1 MTKLDEIE
9 VRVLGALLEKEI
21 TTPAYYPLSLHALI
35 NACNQKSN
43 RDPVMTLD
51 ESAVRQALDS
61 LHEKRLAGQV
71 TSADSRVPKY
81 AHRLQEVFNFD
92 RREMA
97 VLCVLLLRGPQTPG
111 ELRGRTERMYKFDDL
126 GVVES
131 ALHRLMGREPPLLMK
146 LSRLPGTKESRYA
159 HLLAGEVEGWSTP
172 AEPSAGWR
180 SAEAQPGAAAG
191 SQDELRLTRLETEL
205 QSLRKEIA
213 DLRQQLEDF
222 RKQFE

>member
-9 VRVLGALLEKEI
+9 VRVLGALLEKDI
-21 TTPAYYPLSLHALI
+21 TTPEYYPLSLNALI

-43 RDPVMTLD
+43 RDPVMALD

-61 LHEKRLAGQV
+61 LNEKNLAGHA

-92 RREMA
+92 RREIA

-131 ALHRLMGREPPLLMK
+131 ALHRLMEREPPLVKK
-146 LSRLPGTKESRYA
+146 LARQPGTKESRYA
-159 HLLAGEVEGWSTP
+159 HLLAGELEEWSVP
-172 AEPSAGWR
+172 AELAPL
-180 SAEAQPGAAAG
+180 AALG
-191 SQDELRLTRLETEL
+191 HQDEQRITRLETEL
-205 QSLRKEIA
+205 ESLRKEVA
-213 DLRQQLEDF
+213 DLRRQLEDF

>member
-1 MTKLDEIE
+1 MTELNEIE
-9 VRVLGALLEKEI
+9 VRVVGALLEKEI
-21 TTPAYYPLSLHALI
+21 TTPDYYPLSLNALI

-61 LHEKRLAGQV
+61 LNEKGLAGQA

-131 ALHRLMGREPPLLMK
+131 ALHRLMEREPPLVIK
-146 LSRLPGTKESRYA
+146 LARQPGTKESRYA
-159 HLLAGEVEGWSTP
+159 HLLAGEVEGWSVP
-172 AEPSAGWR
+172 AET
-180 SAEAQPGAAAG
+180 QPAAATG
-191 SQDELRLTRLETEL
+191 SQDEQRFTRLETEVE
-205 QSLRKEIA
+205 SLRKEVA